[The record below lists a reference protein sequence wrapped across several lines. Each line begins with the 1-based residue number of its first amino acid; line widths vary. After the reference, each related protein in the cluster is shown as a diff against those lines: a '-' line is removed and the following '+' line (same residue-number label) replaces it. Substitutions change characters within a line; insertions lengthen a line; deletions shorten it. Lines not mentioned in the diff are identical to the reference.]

1 MLFSLFIF
9 DILRETDVNIF
20 FWNVGSNSPEQL
32 VALVACVGG
41 SSAHRQVWVRQGQA
55 GVHGDL
61 RVSTLGD
68 WNNTEKMS
76 AIHTSSSFKICVLS
90 RSNDM
95 RLQFRCFRSDSRRP
109 LC

>member
-1 MLFSLFIF
+1 MLFSVFML

-20 FWNVGSNSPEQL
+20 FRNVGSNSPEQL

-41 SSAHRQVWVRQGQA
+41 NSAHCQVWVRQGQA

-61 RVSTLGD
+61 RVSALGD
-68 WNNTEKMS
+68 WNNTYKMS
-76 AIHTSSSFKICVLS
+76 ALYTSSSFIICVLS
-90 RSNDM
+90 RSDDM
-95 RLQFRCFRSDSRRP
+95 RLQFRCFHRDSRRP